1 METLTLE
8 KFNEIPNG
16 ELFATGV
23 LPNSSEGIFMTND
36 GGELRWVAVKGYAND
51 WTIYCHWSYNN
62 EKWIE
67 KHGDKVCNE
76 RNIKKCITCND
87 DVFKRYRF

>member
-1 METLTLE
+1 MENYLLQE
-8 KFNEIPNG
+8 FYLILQKAF
-16 ELFATGV
+16 LC
-23 LPNSSEGIFMTND
+23 D